1 MCTNVYVTFISFLI
15 KKVNWQS
22 LCGLIDWT
30 IVNYLIFKLD
40 FDECGGNN
48 NHCHKNAVCTN
59 TIGSYKCHCSVGY
72 AGDGLACTGI
82 ICSGAPNL
90 FFLEK
95 LPVVLLTILLEKI
108 G

>member
-1 MCTNVYVTFISFLI
+1 MIEQLLI
-15 KKVNWQS
+15 TWF
-22 LCGLIDWT
+22 
-30 IVNYLIFKLD
+30 FKLD

>member
-1 MCTNVYVTFISFLI
+1 MNVEEIITTATRMLSAQTPSAPIS
-15 KKVNWQS
+15 
-22 LCGLIDWT
+22 
-30 IVNYLIFKLD
+30 
-40 FDECGGNN
+40 
-48 NHCHKNAVCTN
+48 
-59 TIGSYKCHCSVGY
+59 SVGY

-82 ICSGAPNL
+82 VCSGAPNL